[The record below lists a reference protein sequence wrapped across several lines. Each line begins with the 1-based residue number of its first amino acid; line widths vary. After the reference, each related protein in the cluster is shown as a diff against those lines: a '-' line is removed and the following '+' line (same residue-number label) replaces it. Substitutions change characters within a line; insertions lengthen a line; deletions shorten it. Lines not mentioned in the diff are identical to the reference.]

1 MATDNP
7 TGGKKGGS
15 TLDRL
20 NLLSLLAQAG
30 LAWKQGKKMRAALL
44 LGAATIARKSRKL
57 SYAIQGLLTLDSL
70 RKRMK

>member
-1 MATDNP
+1 MSDDNP
-7 TGGKKGGS
+7 TDGKRGGS
-15 TLDRL
+15 RFDRL

-30 LAWKQGKKMRAALL
+30 LAWKRGNKKRAGLL

-57 SYAIQGLLTLDSL
+57 SYAIQGALTLDSL

>member
-1 MATDNP
+1 MTNEN
-7 TGGKKGGS
+7 TSGGKKDGS

-20 NLLSLLAQAG
+20 NLLSLLTQAG
-30 LAWKQGKKMRAALL
+30 MAWKRGDKKRAGLL

-57 SYAIQGLLTLDSL
+57 SYAIQGALTLDSL

>member
-1 MATDNP
+1 MVDGTPTD
-7 TGGKKGGS
+7 GKKGGS

-30 LAWKQGKKMRAALL
+30 LAWKRGNTKRAGLL